1 MSDQSSPVPG
11 IGKQTL
17 CYYHLCY
24 ICMRLF
30 FFLASKLS
38 QNIFPV
44 ASKLSN
50 HIHEEQEEYS
60 AFEWQDKMI
69 RELQIQETDPQ

>member
-1 MSDQSSPVPG
+1 MLLSLMLYMYE
-11 IGKQTL
+11 TF
-17 CYYHLCY
+17 
-24 ICMRLF
+24 F